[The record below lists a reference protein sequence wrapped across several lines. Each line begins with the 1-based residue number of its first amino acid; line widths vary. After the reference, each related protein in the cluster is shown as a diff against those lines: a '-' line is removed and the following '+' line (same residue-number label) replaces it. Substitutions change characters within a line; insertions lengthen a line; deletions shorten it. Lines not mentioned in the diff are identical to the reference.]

1 MTSLEVGEAEMLL
14 KFSLCILYVSLVHR
28 PPREPQDTTQSGS
41 ISTGLAEFMVSEDS
55 FGFHRRPKQVP

>member
-1 MTSLEVGEAEMLL
+1 MTSLEIVGAEMLL

-28 PPREPQDTTQSGS
+28 PPRKPQDTTESGR

-55 FGFHRRPKQVP
+55 FSFHMRPKQML